1 MTFPRRI
8 DILMFDDVN
17 MLDIIGPSDA
27 FDVARQNNDPA
38 YIIRYIT
45 LDGRPVRASCGLRVA
60 ADGALSS
67 TSDARDLLIPGGDGV
82 DALLGDKSLQSVL
95 QDWTTR
101 TDSSRLISVCSG
113 SLLLA
118 AAGVL
123 NGKTATSHWR
133 RQDQARAD
141 FPDVMW
147 HLDELYTR
155 QDNIYTSAGVS
166 AGIDL
171 ALAIIKEDCGA
182 VAALDVAQEMVVY
195 LKRNGGQSQFSDVL
209 RAQFAMEEPLSL
221 LLEKIT
227 SKPAHN
233 WTLESMAEDVN
244 MSSRT
249 LSRKFNRDIGVA
261 PVQFVERTRVK
272 FACTLLSEATSMKR
286 AASLSGF
293 GDLQRMRRA
302 FQRNLG
308 VSVTDYVRGFGA
320 TD

>member
-1 MTFPRRI
+1 MAFPRNI

-17 MLDIIGPSDA
+17 MLDVIGPSDA
-27 FDVARQNNDPA
+27 FDLARQKNKRA
-38 YIIRYIT
+38 YIIRYIS
-45 LDGRPVRASCGLRVA
+45 LDGAPIRASCGLRVA
-60 ADGALSS
+60 ADGVLSS
-67 TSDARDLLIPGGDGV
+67 ASKAHDLLVPGGDGV
-82 DALLGDKSLQSVL
+82 DVIRGNQQLHTVL
-95 QDWTTR
+95 KDWAAR
-101 TDSSRLISVCSG
+101 TDGSRLISVCSG

-123 NGKTATSHWR
+123 DGRTATSHWR
-133 RQDQARAD
+133 RRDEALAD
-141 FPDVMW
+141 FPLVKW
-147 HLDELYTR
+147 NLDALYTHKE
-155 QDNIYTSAGVS
+155 NIYTSAGVS

-182 VAALDVAQEMVVY
+182 MNALDVAQEMVVY
-195 LKRNGGQSQFSDVL
+195 LKRTGGQSQFSDVL
-209 RAQFAMEEPLSL
+209 QAQFAMEEPLSL

-227 SKPAHN
+227 NNPSYD
-233 WTLESMAEDVN
+233 WTLERMAEDVN

-249 LSRKFNRDIGVA
+249 LSRKFNKNIGVA
-261 PVQFVERTRVK
+261 PVQFVERIRVK

-308 VSVTDYVRGFGA
+308 VSVTDYVRGFGS
-320 TD
+320 